1 MEFDFEFFA
10 RETFPYIRS
19 EMMNAPNSKRAVLK
33 RFAPRK
39 LEATTRRNEMVKQG
53 AIAWTLTELSLF
65 RVNVTRL
72 GYDLPINYS
81 NEKNHR
87 GCGL

>member
-10 RETFPYIRS
+10 RETFPYTKS
-19 EMMNAPNSKRAVLK
+19 EMMNAPNSMRAVLK
-33 RFAPRK
+33 RFAPWK
-39 LEATTRRNEMVKQG
+39 LEATTRRNKMVKQG
-53 AIAWTLTELSLF
+53 AIAWTLTESSLF

-81 NEKNHR
+81 NEKNRR